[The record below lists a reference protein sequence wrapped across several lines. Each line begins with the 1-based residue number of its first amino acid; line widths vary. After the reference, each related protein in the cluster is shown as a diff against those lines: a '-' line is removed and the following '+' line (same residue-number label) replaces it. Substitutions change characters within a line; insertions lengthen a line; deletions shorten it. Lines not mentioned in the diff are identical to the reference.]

1 MAVDFSFPAWLRD
14 QHSFADSLA
23 KGAAVGS
30 AIASNV
36 YRNRALSAQIQM
48 EGEQMAYR
56 NRDLD
61 MKQELLKLKLDGEMN
76 EKQGMVE
83 VGKVLSEIAANGDWT
98 NPGARAKFF
107 GVVAKYP
114 NIAKSPVFD
123 NLIQNFQAA
132 DTAKARAELET
143 QRQEAITGR
152 NESNIDA
159 RFTAL
164 NERFDQVLQLEG
176 VKAEN
181 RKELEGLRNELN
193 MLRDQFKP
201 LSSGSDRFDLPY
213 SKQLE
218 YQARLD
224 SINDD
229 LKYIRDP
236 KGRDDAIKALT
247 KEYEQYR
254 IDRRGEK
261 PAAAP
266 STSGGTRVRD
276 KASGKEF
283 IYRGNAAD
291 IPPDKYEV
299 LP

>member
-1 MAVDFSFPAWLRD
+1 MADWLQYDPNTLPWMRR
-14 QHSFADSLA
+14 QGEAAREATQAFQF
-23 KGAAVGS
+23 GAQQAERRS
-30 AIASNV
+30 EQRKDET
-36 YRNRALSAQIQM
+36 YRS
-48 EGEQMAYR
+48 
-56 NRDLD
+56 
-61 MKQELLKLKLDGEMN
+61 ELLKIQRETLDLKRLSEVQTA
-76 EKQGMVE
+76 QGMVDLS
-83 VGKVLSEIAANGDWT
+83 KTLSEISHNDEWDKPAGSE
-98 NPGARAKFF
+98 KFWRT
-107 GVVAKYP
+107 
-114 NIAKSPVFD
+114 IAKHPSLRNSPHFD
-123 NLIQNFQAA
+123 NLVGNFTSARQAA
-132 DTAKARAELET
+132 ARAELEAG
-143 QRQEAITGR
+143 RQTAITER
-152 NESNIDA
+152 NTANIDA

-181 RKELEGLRNELN
+181 RKELEGLRNDLN

-291 IPPDKYEV
+291 IPSDKYEV